1 MRISDWSSDVCSSDR
16 SDAFEGRAPGTAG
29 EDRTIAYIVG
39 EWAKA
44 GLEPVPGSATPWL
57 QPVPFVESEPL
68 TSRATFKRHGRDIRL
83 EDDSVIGAGRAAAV
97 SLEDVDRK
105 SVVSGKGVA
114 VRVDLGGRRISKKK
128 NKQKKIG

>member
-83 EDDSVIGAGRAAAV
+83 EDDSVIVAGRDAAV
-97 SLEDVDRK
+97 SLEDVPAIR
-105 SVVSGKGVA
+105 SEEHTSE
-114 VRVDLGGRRISKKK
+114 LPSLMRI
-128 NKQKKIG
+128 